1 MPKPAPASQHR
12 PRKAPRAAIAPLV
25 AVLSACAVAGAVA
38 ATLAPSEARGWVVA
52 VVLTAWV
59 ALAVTLA
66 TAHGVTRRARRSASA
81 KGAEAERLKTSLA
94 ALETD
99 TAHTADVALPALIQL
114 VRGGVKAA
122 DALGRVPLPRSPRQR
137 KLLHVLAT
145 TVEGQA
151 QQTAALRTEST
162 RVHDELGAE
171 NARLREELHALSS
184 EVDRFTRETLPGVVA
199 RLRDGESGATVQSE
213 VYLPEQ
219 PLLRASVEA
228 VLRELALSER
238 RALAATTA
246 SAKALSRVQAKS
258 VSMLADLRT
267 MQERHGEEVFGD
279 LLKLDHS
286 TSQLGLMTDRLALL
300 MGGRPSRAWN
310 RPIVMESIL
319 RGAVGRIAAYQ
330 RVRLHC
336 SSNVSIS
343 GFAAEG
349 VMHLLAELM
358 DNAANFSPPID
369 EVHVYVE
376 ERGTGIV
383 VTIEDSG
390 LKMADAAM
398 RRAADSVAGRTTD
411 LATLQGTRLG
421 LAVVGRLALKHRISV
436 NYRPSSRGGTGVVV
450 LLPRHLIAQ
459 EPRENHPAPVQ
470 RAVAAPA
477 SAEQAPAPTPPAP
490 AQPSP
495 ASPAP
500 EPAPAPA
507 APSYPTPPA
516 APAHPAPPAAP
527 EPTPVQPSPS
537 YTPPPATPAPLTPSG
552 PGADAPAAVTPPVP
566 APAENHLVVRPREHG
581 REAPGPAVSSTPGGL
596 PVRTPGRTM
605 AEADRERGRHR
616 GSPAPAAP
624 GDPRGNA
631 PRTSPPRSAG
641 QQFGAF
647 RRGTKP
653 ASKPGG
659 SPEGSPGGAPGHPE
673 GRVGDPDGRAEGPD
687 GGTVPPTTAP

>member
-1 MPKPAPASQHR
+1 M
-12 PRKAPRAAIAPLV
+12 KAPGAATAPLV
-25 AVLSACAVAGAVA
+25 AVLSVLAVAGAVA
-38 ATLAPSEARGWVVA
+38 VLLAPSGARGWAVA
-52 VVLTAWV
+52 VVVTGWVVLAV
-59 ALAVTLA
+59 ALAVAHALA
-66 TAHGVTRRARRSASA
+66 RRAQRAASA
-81 KGAEAERLKTSLA
+81 RTAEAERLKTSLT
-94 ALETD
+94 ALEAD
-99 TAHTADVALPALIQL
+99 TVHTADVALPALLRL
-114 VRGGVKAA
+114 VRGGVPAA
-122 DALGRVPLPRSPRQR
+122 DALGRVPLPRGPRQR
-137 KLLHVLAT
+137 KLLHVLAA
-145 TVEGQA
+145 TVEGQE

-162 RVHDELGAE
+162 RTHDELGRE
-171 NARLREELHALSS
+171 NARLRDELHALTA
-184 EVDRFTRETLPGVVA
+184 EVERFTRETLPSVAA
-199 RLRDGESGATVQSE
+199 RLREGESGAAVQAE

-238 RALAATTA
+238 RALAAQTA

-258 VSMLADLRT
+258 VSMLADLRS
-267 MQERHGEEVFGD
+267 MQERHSEEVFGD

-336 SSNVSIS
+336 SSNVAIS

-411 LATLQGTRLG
+411 LAALQGTRLG

-459 EPRENHPAPVQ
+459 ESRESHAVAPAARSPRG
-470 RAVAAPA
+470 AAPA
-477 SAEQAPAPTPPAP
+477 IPASTPAPAPTVTLTPEPVSPERSPAEPVTPAP
-490 AQPSP
+490 VPATPSL
-495 ASPAP
+495 P
-500 EPAPAPA
+500 EAPAPAP
-507 APSYPTPPA
+507 
-516 APAHPAPPAAP
+516 PAPD
-527 EPTPVQPSPS
+527 
-537 YTPPPATPAPLTPSG
+537 PLV
-552 PGADAPAAVTPPVP
+552 A
-566 APAENHLVVRPREHG
+566 RPRE
-581 REAPGPAVSSTPGGL
+581 PQQPAARPASAASTPGGL

-605 AEADRERGRHR
+605 GEAERERGRHR
-616 GSPAPAAP
+616 GAPAPTSSA
-624 GDPRGNA
+624 GPRGDTPRA
-631 PRTSPPRSAG
+631 TPPRTAG

-647 RRGTKP
+647 QRGRRPQGTTP
-653 ASKPGG
+653 AAAAEQPDPG
-659 SPEGSPGGAPGHPE
+659 A
-673 GRVGDPDGRAEGPD
+673 
-687 GGTVPPTTAP
+687 VPPPPSSAP

>member
-38 ATLAPSEARGWVVA
+38 VTLAPTEARGWVVA

-66 TAHGVTRRARRSASA
+66 TAHGVTRRARRAASA
-81 KGAEAERLKTSLA
+81 KGAETEQLKASLA

-114 VRGGVKAA
+114 VRGGVKAT

-151 QQTAALRTEST
+151 QQAAALRTEST
-162 RVHDELGAE
+162 RVHDSLGAE
-171 NARLREELHALSS
+171 NARLRDELHALTS

-258 VSMLADLRT
+258 VSMLADLRN

-398 RRAADSVAGRTTD
+398 RRAADSVAGRMTD

-477 SAEQAPAPTPPAP
+477 PTPPAP
-490 AQPSP
+490 T
-495 ASPAP
+495 SPAP
-500 EPAPAPA
+500 APAPAPA
-507 APSYPTPPA
+507 APAPQTPPA
-516 APAHPAPPAAP
+516 APASPAHPPAP
-527 EPTPVQPSPS
+527 EPTPVPSSPS
-537 YTPPPATPAPLTPSG
+537 YTPPPVTPAPLTPSG
-552 PGADAPAAVTPPVP
+552 TEAVAPAAVTPP
-566 APAENHLVVRPREHG
+566 APATADSHLVVRPREHG
-581 REAPGPAVSSTPGGL
+581 RGAGGPAVSSTPGGL

-624 GDPRGNA
+624 GDPRGAA

-653 ASKPGG
+653 T
-659 SPEGSPGGAPGHPE
+659 GSPGGAPGHPE
-673 GRVGDPDGRAEGPD
+673 GLAGDPDGRAEGPD

>member
-1 MPKPAPASQHR
+1 M
-12 PRKAPRAAIAPLV
+12 KAPGAATAPLV
-25 AVLSACAVAGAVA
+25 AVLSVLAAAGAVA
-38 ATLAPSEARGWVVA
+38 VFLAPAGARGWAVA
-52 VVLTAWV
+52 VVATAWVVLAV
-59 ALAVTLA
+59 ALAV
-66 TAHGVTRRARRSASA
+66 AHTVARRTQRAASA
-81 KGAEAERLKTSLA
+81 RNAEAERLKTSLT
-94 ALETD
+94 ALEAD
-99 TAHTADVALPALIQL
+99 TAHTADVALPALLQL
-114 VRGGVKAA
+114 VRGGVPA
-122 DALGRVPLPRSPRQR
+122 DEALGRVPLPRGPRQR
-137 KLLHVLAT
+137 KLLHALAA
-145 TVEGQA
+145 TVEGQE
-151 QQTAALRTEST
+151 QKTAALRTEST
-162 RVHDELGAE
+162 RIHDELGRE
-171 NARLREELHALSS
+171 NARLREEVRALTS
-184 EVDRFTRETLPGVVA
+184 EVERFTRETLPSVAA
-199 RLRDGESGATVQSE
+199 RLREGESGAAVQAE
-213 VYLPEQ
+213 VYLPDQ

-238 RALAATTA
+238 RALAAQTA

-336 SSNVSIS
+336 SSKVAIS

-398 RRAADSVAGRTTD
+398 RRAADSVAGRLTD
-411 LATLQGTRLG
+411 LAALQGTRLG

-459 EPRENHPAPVQ
+459 ESRESH
-470 RAVAAPA
+470 AVVPSLREAAAAATPT
-477 SAEQAPAPTPPAP
+477 PAPTPV
-490 AQPSP
+490 S
-495 ASPAP
+495 
-500 EPAPAPA
+500 
-507 APSYPTPPA
+507 
-516 APAHPAPPAAP
+516 
-527 EPTPVQPSPS
+527 
-537 YTPPPATPAPLTPSG
+537 ATPSLPD
-552 PGADAPAAVTPPVP
+552 ADAPAAPMPAPVP
-566 APAENHLVVRPREHG
+566 ATPSRPEAPAPAPPDPDPLVARPREPQQPAA
-581 REAPGPAVSSTPGGL
+581 RPAPAASTPGGL

-605 AEADRERGRHR
+605 GEAERGRHR
-616 GSPAPAAP
+616 GAPAPAAAAN
-624 GDPRGNA
+624 PRGDTPRA
-631 PRTSPPRSAG
+631 TPPRTAG

-647 RRGTKP
+647 QRGRRPQGN
-653 ASKPGG
+653 AAAA
-659 SPEGSPGGAPGHPE
+659 EHP
-673 GRVGDPDGRAEGPD
+673 DA
-687 GGTVPPTTAP
+687 GTVPPPPPPSAP

>member
-1 MPKPAPASQHR
+1 MKASG
-12 PRKAPRAAIAPLV
+12 AATAPLV
-25 AVLSACAVAGAVA
+25 AVLSVLAVAGAVA
-38 ATLAPSEARGWVVA
+38 VFLAPSGARGWAVA
-52 VVLTAWV
+52 VVATAWV
-59 ALAVTLA
+59 VLAVTLA
-66 TAHGVTRRARRSASA
+66 VAHTVARRTQRAASA
-81 KGAEAERLKTSLA
+81 RNAEAERLKTSLT
-94 ALETD
+94 ALEAD
-99 TAHTADVALPALIQL
+99 TAHTADVALPALLQL
-114 VRGGVKAA
+114 VRGGVPA
-122 DALGRVPLPRSPRQR
+122 DEALGRVPLPRGPRQR
-137 KLLHVLAT
+137 KLLHALAA
-145 TVEGQA
+145 TVEGQE

-162 RVHDELGAE
+162 RIHDELGRE
-171 NARLREELHALSS
+171 NARLRDELHALTS
-184 EVDRFTRETLPGVVA
+184 EVERFTRETLPSVAA
-199 RLRDGESGATVQSE
+199 RLREGESGAAVQAE
-213 VYLPEQ
+213 VYLPDQ

-238 RALAATTA
+238 RALAAQTA

-336 SSNVSIS
+336 SSKVAIS

-390 LKMADAAM
+390 LKMAEAAM
-398 RRAADSVAGRTTD
+398 RRAADSVAGRLTD
-411 LATLQGTRLG
+411 LAALQGTRLG

-459 EPRENHPAPVQ
+459 ESRESHAVVPSLREAAAAATPTPTPAPT
-470 RAVAAPA
+470 AVP
-477 SAEQAPAPTPPAP
+477 APAPTGTLTPEPLSPEPATPVTAPITPPPTPVPATPSLPEAVAP
-490 AQPSP
+490 A
-495 ASPAP
+495 AP
-500 EPAPAPA
+500 MPAPAPA
-507 APSYPTPPA
+507 APD
-516 APAHPAPPAAP
+516 
-527 EPTPVQPSPS
+527 
-537 YTPPPATPAPLTPSG
+537 PLV
-552 PGADAPAAVTPPVP
+552 A
-566 APAENHLVVRPREHG
+566 RPRE
-581 REAPGPAVSSTPGGL
+581 PQQPAARPAAASTPGGL

-605 AEADRERGRHR
+605 GEAERERGRHR
-616 GSPAPAAP
+616 GAPAPTSAAN
-624 GDPRGNA
+624 PRGDTPRA
-631 PRTSPPRSAG
+631 TPPRTAG

-647 RRGTKP
+647 QRGRRPQGN
-653 ASKPGG
+653 AAAA
-659 SPEGSPGGAPGHPE
+659 EQ
-673 GRVGDPDGRAEGPD
+673 PDA
-687 GGTVPPTTAP
+687 GTVPPPPPTSAP

>member
-12 PRKAPRAAIAPLV
+12 PRKTPRAAIAPLV
-25 AVLSACAVAGAVA
+25 AVLSASAVAGAVA

-66 TAHGVTRRARRSASA
+66 TAHGVTRRARRSAA
-81 KGAEAERLKTSLA
+81 DRGAEAERLKASLA

-114 VRGGVKAA
+114 VRGGVKAS

-151 QQTAALRTEST
+151 QQTASLRTEST

-171 NARLREELHALSS
+171 NARLREELHALTS

-228 VLRELALSER
+228 VLRELSLSER

-258 VSMLADLRT
+258 VSMLADLRG

-279 LLKLDHS
+279 LLRLDHS

-336 SSNVSIS
+336 SSSVSIS

-398 RRAADSVAGRTTD
+398 RRAADSVAGRMTD
-411 LATLQGTRLG
+411 LATLQSTRLG

-477 SAEQAPAPTPPAP
+477 PTP
-490 AQPSP
+490 
-495 ASPAP
+495 AS
-500 EPAPAPA
+500 PAPAPA
-507 APSYPTPPA
+507 APAAPASPTPP
-516 APAHPAPPAAP
+516 PAP
-527 EPTPVQPSPS
+527 EPTPV
-537 YTPPPATPAPLTPSG
+537 
-552 PGADAPAAVTPPVP
+552 
-566 APAENHLVVRPREHG
+566 
-581 REAPGPAVSSTPGGL
+581 
-596 PVRTPGRTM
+596 
-605 AEADRERGRHR
+605 
-616 GSPAPAAP
+616 
-624 GDPRGNA
+624 
-631 PRTSPPRSAG
+631 
-641 QQFGAF
+641 
-647 RRGTKP
+647 
-653 ASKPGG
+653 
-659 SPEGSPGGAPGHPE
+659 
-673 GRVGDPDGRAEGPD
+673 
-687 GGTVPPTTAP
+687 

>member
-1 MPKPAPASQHR
+1 M
-12 PRKAPRAAIAPLV
+12 KAPGAATAPLV
-25 AVLSACAVAGAVA
+25 AVLSVLAVAGAVA
-38 ATLAPSEARGWVVA
+38 VFLAPSGARGWAVA
-52 VVLTAWV
+52 VVVTGWVVLAV
-59 ALAVTLA
+59 ALAV
-66 TAHGVTRRARRSASA
+66 AHTVVRRTQRAASA
-81 KGAEAERLKTSLA
+81 RNAEAERLKTSLT
-94 ALETD
+94 ALEAD
-99 TAHTADVALPALIQL
+99 TAHTADVALPALLQL
-114 VRGGVKAA
+114 VRGGVPA
-122 DALGRVPLPRSPRQR
+122 DEALGRVPLPRGPRQR
-137 KLLHVLAT
+137 KLLHVLAA
-145 TVEGQA
+145 TVEGQE
-151 QQTAALRTEST
+151 QRTAALRTEGT
-162 RVHDELGAE
+162 RIHDELGRE
-171 NARLREELHALSS
+171 NARLRDELHALAS
-184 EVDRFTRETLPGVVA
+184 EVERFTRETLPNVAA
-199 RLRDGESGATVQSE
+199 RLREGESGAAVQAE

-238 RALAATTA
+238 RALAAQTA

-336 SSNVSIS
+336 SSNVAIS

-411 LATLQGTRLG
+411 LAALQGTRLG

-459 EPRENHPAPVQ
+459 ESRESH
-470 RAVAAPA
+470 AVA
-477 SAEQAPAPTPPAP
+477 
-490 AQPSP
+490 PSLRE
-495 ASPAP
+495 AA
-500 EPAPAPA
+500 APA
-507 APSYPTPPA
+507 APSSREA
-516 APAHPAPPAAP
+516 IA
-527 EPTPVQPSPS
+527 
-537 YTPPPATPAPLTPSG
+537 
-552 PGADAPAAVTPPVP
+552 PPVP
-566 APAENHLVVRPREHG
+566 APTVTLAPEPVSPERVSTEPVSPEPATPVPTPVTPSLPEAPDPAPAPPAPDPLVVRPRES
-581 REAPGPAVSSTPGGL
+581 EQPAARPASPASTPGGL

-605 AEADRERGRHR
+605 GEAERERGRHR
-616 GSPAPAAP
+616 GAPAPTSAA
-624 GDPRGNA
+624 GPRGDTPRA
-631 PRTSPPRSAG
+631 TPPRTAG

-647 RRGTKP
+647 QRGRRP
-653 ASKPGG
+653 Q
-659 SPEGSPGGAPGHPE
+659 
-673 GRVGDPDGRAEGPD
+673 GDAAANAEQPDARA
-687 GGTVPPTTAP
+687 VPPPPPSSAP

>member
-1 MPKPAPASQHR
+1 MNASG
-12 PRKAPRAAIAPLV
+12 AATAPLV
-25 AVLSACAVAGAVA
+25 AVLSVLAVAGAVA
-38 ATLAPSEARGWVVA
+38 VFLAPSGARGWAVA
-52 VVLTAWV
+52 VVVTAWV
-59 ALAVTLA
+59 VLAVTLA
-66 TAHGVTRRARRSASA
+66 VAHTLARRTQRAASA
-81 KGAEAERLKTSLA
+81 RNAEAERLKTSLT
-94 ALETD
+94 ALEAD
-99 TAHTADVALPALIQL
+99 TAHTADVALPALLQL
-114 VRGGVKAA
+114 VRGGVPANE
-122 DALGRVPLPRSPRQR
+122 ALGRVPLPRGPRQR
-137 KLLHVLAT
+137 KLLHALAA
-145 TVEGQA
+145 TVEGQE

-162 RVHDELGAE
+162 RIHDELGRE
-171 NARLREELHALSS
+171 NARLRDELRALTS
-184 EVDRFTRETLPGVVA
+184 EVERFTRETLPSVAA
-199 RLRDGESGATVQSE
+199 RLREGESGAAVQAE
-213 VYLPEQ
+213 VYLPDQ

-238 RALAATTA
+238 RALAAQTA

-336 SSNVSIS
+336 SSKVAIS

-390 LKMADAAM
+390 LKMAEAAM
-398 RRAADSVAGRTTD
+398 RRAADSVAGRLTD
-411 LATLQGTRLG
+411 LAALQGTRLG

-459 EPRENHPAPVQ
+459 ESRESHAVVPSLREAAAAATPTPAPT
-470 RAVAAPA
+470 AVP
-477 SAEQAPAPTPPAP
+477 APAPTGTLTPEPLSPEPATPVPAPVTPPPAP
-490 AQPSP
+490 VPATPSLPEAVAP
-495 ASPAP
+495 AAP
-500 EPAPAPA
+500 MPAPAPA
-507 APSYPTPPA
+507 APD
-516 APAHPAPPAAP
+516 
-527 EPTPVQPSPS
+527 
-537 YTPPPATPAPLTPSG
+537 PLV
-552 PGADAPAAVTPPVP
+552 A
-566 APAENHLVVRPREHG
+566 RPRE
-581 REAPGPAVSSTPGGL
+581 PQQPATRPAAASTPGGL

-605 AEADRERGRHR
+605 GEAERERGRHR
-616 GSPAPAAP
+616 GAPAPASAAN
-624 GDPRGNA
+624 PRGDTPRA
-631 PRTSPPRSAG
+631 TPPRTAG

-647 RRGTKP
+647 QRGRRP
-653 ASKPGG
+653 QSNAAAA
-659 SPEGSPGGAPGHPE
+659 EQ
-673 GRVGDPDGRAEGPD
+673 PDA
-687 GGTVPPTTAP
+687 GTVPPPSAAP

>member
-12 PRKAPRAAIAPLV
+12 PTKTPRAAIAPLV
-25 AVLSACAVAGAVA
+25 AVLSASAVAGSVA

-81 KGAEAERLKTSLA
+81 KGAEAERLKASLA

-114 VRGGVKAA
+114 VRGGVKAT
-122 DALGRVPLPRSPRQR
+122 DALDRIPLPRSPRQR

-145 TVEGQA
+145 TVEGQER
-151 QQTAALRTEST
+151 QTVSLRTEST
-162 RVHDELGAE
+162 RVHDELGTE
-171 NARLREELHALSS
+171 NARLREELHALTS
-184 EVDRFTRETLPGVVA
+184 EVERFTRETLPGVVA

-228 VLRELALSER
+228 VLRELSLSER

-258 VSMLADLRT
+258 VSMLADLRS

-336 SSNVSIS
+336 SSSVSIS

-398 RRAADSVAGRTTD
+398 RRAADSVAGRMTD

-470 RAVAAPA
+470 RTSAAAAPA
-477 SAEQAPAPTPPAP
+477 TPPP
-490 AQPSP
+490 TP

-500 EPAPAPA
+500 
-507 APSYPTPPA
+507 A
-516 APAHPAPPAAP
+516 APASPAPPLAP
-527 EPTPVQPSPS
+527 EPTPVQPSPAPA
-537 YTPPPATPAPLTPSG
+537 PPSPVSAPPSVTPAPLTPS
-552 PGADAPAAVTPPVP
+552 APEAVAPVAGTPRDPFAPPPP
-566 APAENHLVVRPREHG
+566 ATAGDHLVVRPREPG
-581 REAPGPAVSSTPGGL
+581 RKAVGPAANSTPGGL

-605 AEADRERGRHR
+605 AESDRERGRHR
-616 GSPAPAAP
+616 GSPAPASP
-624 GDPRGNA
+624 GDPRGNT

-653 ASKPGG
+653 TGTAGR
-659 SPEGSPGGAPGHPE
+659 PEVGAGEPE
-673 GRVGDPDGRAEGPD
+673 GRAEGPD
-687 GGTVPPTTAP
+687 GGSVPPTTAP

>member
-1 MPKPAPASQHR
+1 MNPPK
-12 PRKAPRAAIAPLV
+12 AAMAPLV
-25 AVLSACAVAGAVA
+25 AVLSVTAVAGAA
-38 ATLAPSEARGWVVA
+38 AVVLAPSEARGWAVA

-59 ALAVTLA
+59 VLAVTLA
-66 TAHGVTRRARRSASA
+66 VAHTVTRRTRRAASA
-81 KGAEAERLKTSLA
+81 QAAEAERLGASLA
-94 ALETD
+94 ALEAD
-99 TAHTADVALPALIQL
+99 TAHTADVALPALLQS
-114 VRGGVKAA
+114 VRGGAKAA
-122 DALGRVPLPRSPRQR
+122 DALNQIPLPRSPRQR
-137 KLLHVLAT
+137 KLLHVLAA
-145 TVEGQA
+145 TVEGQE
-151 QQTAALRTEST
+151 QQSAALRTEST
-162 RVHDELGAE
+162 RVHDAMGTQ
-171 NARLREELHALSS
+171 NARLREELHALTS
-184 EVDRFTRETLPGVVA
+184 EVERFTRETLPSVAA
-199 RLRDGESGATVQSE
+199 RLREGESGAAVQAE

-219 PLLRASVEA
+219 PVLRASVEA

-238 RALAATTA
+238 RALAAQTA

-258 VSMLADLRT
+258 VSMLADLRS

-336 SSNVSIS
+336 SSNVAIS

-398 RRAADSVAGRTTD
+398 RRAADSVAGRLTD
-411 LATLQGTRLG
+411 LAALQGTRLG

-459 EPRENHPAPVQ
+459 ESRESH
-470 RAVAAPA
+470 AVVPSLREAAAAAAP
-477 SAEQAPAPTPPAP
+477 PPAP
-490 AQPSP
+490 A
-495 ASPAP
+495 
-500 EPAPAPA
+500 PAPAPA
-507 APSYPTPPA
+507 APSLGPAEPSPVAQPEPGPGTAAPSPAPA
-516 APAHPAPPAAP
+516 APSPVHEPAAP
-527 EPTPVQPSPS
+527 PPVSAPAPAAPSPAPVS
-537 YTPPPATPAPLTPSG
+537 QPALAPATPALPETVAPTAPGSAPPPTPDRAPAPSPSPDPLVARPRE
-552 PGADAPAAVTPPVP
+552 PQQPAARPAPAA
-566 APAENHLVVRPREHG
+566 
-581 REAPGPAVSSTPGGL
+581 STPGGL

-605 AEADRERGRHR
+605 GEAERGRHR
-616 GSPAPAAP
+616 GSPAAASPAN
-624 GDPRGNA
+624 PRGDT
-631 PRTSPPRSAG
+631 PRATPPRSAG

-647 RRGTKP
+647 QRGRRP
-653 ASKPGG
+653 QDNASG
-659 SPEGSPGGAPGHPE
+659 E
-673 GRVGDPDGRAEGPD
+673 PDA
-687 GGTVPPTTAP
+687 GTVPPPSSAP

>member
-1 MPKPAPASQHR
+1 M
-12 PRKAPRAAIAPLV
+12 KAPGAATAPLV
-25 AVLSACAVAGAVA
+25 AVLSVLAVAGAVA
-38 ATLAPSEARGWVVA
+38 VLLAPSGARGWAVA
-52 VVLTAWV
+52 VVVTGWVVLAV
-59 ALAVTLA
+59 ALAVAHALA
-66 TAHGVTRRARRSASA
+66 RRAQRAASA
-81 KGAEAERLKTSLA
+81 RTAEAERLKTSLT
-94 ALETD
+94 ALEAD
-99 TAHTADVALPALIQL
+99 TVHTADVALPALLRL
-114 VRGGVKAA
+114 VRGGVPAA
-122 DALGRVPLPRSPRQR
+122 DALGRVPLPRGPRQR
-137 KLLHVLAT
+137 KLLHVLAA
-145 TVEGQA
+145 TVEGQE
-151 QQTAALRTEST
+151 QQTVALRTEST
-162 RVHDELGAE
+162 RTHDELGRE
-171 NARLREELHALSS
+171 NARLRDELHALTA
-184 EVDRFTRETLPGVVA
+184 EVERFTRETLPSVAA
-199 RLRDGESGATVQSE
+199 RLREGESGAAVQAE

-238 RALAATTA
+238 RALAAQTA

-258 VSMLADLRT
+258 VSMLADLRS
-267 MQERHGEEVFGD
+267 MQERHSEEVFGD

-336 SSNVSIS
+336 SSNVAIS

-411 LATLQGTRLG
+411 LAALQGTRLG

-459 EPRENHPAPVQ
+459 ESRESHTAVPAAPSLQ
-470 RAVAAPA
+470 EPAAPA
-477 SAEQAPAPTPPAP
+477 APSPRKAAPAV
-490 AQPSP
+490 P
-495 ASPAP
+495 AST
-500 EPAPAPA
+500 PAPAPA
-507 APSYPTPPA
+507 PTVTLTPEPVSPERSPAEPVSPAPVPATPSLPEGPA
-516 APAHPAPPAAP
+516 PAPPAP
-527 EPTPVQPSPS
+527 D
-537 YTPPPATPAPLTPSG
+537 PLV
-552 PGADAPAAVTPPVP
+552 A
-566 APAENHLVVRPREHG
+566 RPRE
-581 REAPGPAVSSTPGGL
+581 PQQPAARPASPASTPGGL

-605 AEADRERGRHR
+605 GEAERERGRHR
-616 GSPAPAAP
+616 GAPAPTSSA
-624 GDPRGNA
+624 GPRGDTPRA
-631 PRTSPPRSAG
+631 TPPRTAG

-647 RRGTKP
+647 QRGRRPQGT
-653 ASKPGG
+653 ASAAAAA
-659 SPEGSPGGAPGHPE
+659 EQ
-673 GRVGDPDGRAEGPD
+673 PDA
-687 GGTVPPTTAP
+687 GTVPPPPPSSAP

>member
-1 MPKPAPASQHR
+1 MNPPK
-12 PRKAPRAAIAPLV
+12 AAMAPLV
-25 AVLSACAVAGAVA
+25 AVLSVTAVAGAA
-38 ATLAPSEARGWVVA
+38 AVVLAPSEARGWAVA
-52 VVLTAWV
+52 VVLAAWV
-59 ALAVTLA
+59 VLAVTL
-66 TAHGVTRRARRSASA
+66 TVAHTVTRRTRRAASA
-81 KGAEAERLKTSLA
+81 QAAEAERLGASLA
-94 ALETD
+94 ALEAD
-99 TAHTADVALPALIQL
+99 TAHTADVALPALLQL
-114 VRGGVKAA
+114 VRGGSTAV
-122 DALGRVPLPRSPRQR
+122 DALGQIPLPRGPRQR
-137 KLLHVLAT
+137 KLLHALAA
-145 TVEGQA
+145 TVEGQE

-162 RVHDELGAE
+162 RVHDAMGTQ
-171 NARLREELHALSS
+171 NARLREELHALTS
-184 EVDRFTRETLPGVVA
+184 EVERFTRETLPSVAA
-199 RLRDGESGATVQSE
+199 RLREGESGAAVQAE

-219 PLLRASVEA
+219 PVLRASVEA

-238 RALAATTA
+238 RALAAQTA

-336 SSNVSIS
+336 SSKVAIS

-398 RRAADSVAGRTTD
+398 RRAADSVAGRLTD
-411 LATLQGTRLG
+411 LAALQGTRLG

-459 EPRENHPAPVQ
+459 ESRESH
-470 RAVAAPA
+470 AVVPSLREAAAAAAP
-477 SAEQAPAPTPPAP
+477 QPT
-490 AQPSP
+490 
-495 ASPAP
+495 
-500 EPAPAPA
+500 PAPA
-507 APSYPTPPA
+507 APSLGPATPSPVSQPEPGPGTAAPSPAPA
-516 APAHPAPPAAP
+516 APSPVHEPAAP
-527 EPTPVQPSPS
+527 
-537 YTPPPATPAPLTPSG
+537 
-552 PGADAPAAVTPPVP
+552 PPVP
-566 APAENHLVVRPREHG
+566 APAAAPAVPSPAPAPATPALPETVAPTAPGSAPPPAPDRAPSPDPLVARPREPQQPAA
-581 REAPGPAVSSTPGGL
+581 RPAPAASTPGGL

-605 AEADRERGRHR
+605 GEAERGRHR
-616 GSPAPAAP
+616 GSPAAASPAN
-624 GDPRGNA
+624 PRGDT
-631 PRTSPPRSAG
+631 PRATPPRSAG

-647 RRGTKP
+647 QRGRRPQGS
-653 ASKPGG
+653 ASG
-659 SPEGSPGGAPGHPE
+659 E
-673 GRVGDPDGRAEGPD
+673 PDA
-687 GGTVPPTTAP
+687 GTVPPPSSAP

>member
-1 MPKPAPASQHR
+1 M
-12 PRKAPRAAIAPLV
+12 KAPGAATAPLV
-25 AVLSACAVAGAVA
+25 AVLSVLAVAGAVA
-38 ATLAPSEARGWVVA
+38 VVLAPSGARGWAVA
-52 VVLTAWV
+52 VVVTGWVVLAV
-59 ALAVTLA
+59 ALAVAHALA
-66 TAHGVTRRARRSASA
+66 RRAQRAASA
-81 KGAEAERLKTSLA
+81 RTAEAERLKTSLT
-94 ALETD
+94 ALEAD
-99 TAHTADVALPALIQL
+99 TVHTADVALPALLRL
-114 VRGGVKAA
+114 VRGGVPAA
-122 DALGRVPLPRSPRQR
+122 DALGRVPLPRGPRQR
-137 KLLHVLAT
+137 KLLHVLAA
-145 TVEGQA
+145 TVEGQE
-151 QQTAALRTEST
+151 QQAAALRTEST
-162 RVHDELGAE
+162 RTHDELGRE
-171 NARLREELHALSS
+171 NARLRDELHALTA
-184 EVDRFTRETLPGVVA
+184 EVERFTRETLPSVAA
-199 RLRDGESGATVQSE
+199 RLREGESGAAVQAE

-238 RALAATTA
+238 RALAAQTA

-336 SSNVSIS
+336 SSSVAIS

-411 LATLQGTRLG
+411 LAALQGTRLG

-459 EPRENHPAPVQ
+459 ESRESHAVAPAAPSL
-470 RAVAAPA
+470 REAAAPA
-477 SAEQAPAPTPPAP
+477 VPASTPAPTVTLTPEPVSP
-490 AQPSP
+490 EPSP
-495 ASPAP
+495 MEPVA
-500 EPAPAPA
+500 PAPAPA
-507 APSYPTPPA
+507 P
-516 APAHPAPPAAP
+516 APATPSLPEAPAPAPPAP
-527 EPTPVQPSPS
+527 D
-537 YTPPPATPAPLTPSG
+537 PL
-552 PGADAPAAVTPPVP
+552 VT
-566 APAENHLVVRPREHG
+566 RPREPH
-581 REAPGPAVSSTPGGL
+581 RPAARPASPASTPGGL

-605 AEADRERGRHR
+605 GEAERERGRHR
-616 GSPAPAAP
+616 GAPAPTSSA
-624 GDPRGNA
+624 DPRGDTPRA
-631 PRTSPPRSAG
+631 TPPRTAG

-647 RRGTKP
+647 QRGRRPQGT
-653 ASKPGG
+653 ASAAAA
-659 SPEGSPGGAPGHPE
+659 EQ
-673 GRVGDPDGRAEGPD
+673 PDA
-687 GGTVPPTTAP
+687 GTVPPPPPSSAP

>member
-12 PRKAPRAAIAPLV
+12 PRRTPRAAIAPLV
-25 AVLSACAVAGAVA
+25 AVLSASAVAGAVA

-66 TAHGVTRRARRSASA
+66 TAHGVTRRARRSASDQ
-81 KGAEAERLKTSLA
+81 GAEAERLKASLA

-114 VRGGVKAA
+114 VRGGVKAS
-122 DALGRVPLPRSPRQR
+122 DALGRIPLPRSPRQR

-151 QQTAALRTEST
+151 QQTASLRTEST

-171 NARLREELHALSS
+171 NARLREELHALTS

-219 PLLRASVEA
+219 PLLRASIEA

-258 VSMLADLRT
+258 VSMLADLRG

-279 LLKLDHS
+279 LLRLDHS

-336 SSNVSIS
+336 SSSVSIS

-383 VTIEDSG
+383 ITIEDSG

-398 RRAADSVAGRTTD
+398 RRAADSVAGRMTD

-477 SAEQAPAPTPPAP
+477 AAAQAAAPTPPAP
-490 AQPSP
+490 ASP
-495 ASPAP
+495 TPAP
-500 EPAPAPA
+500 APAPAPA
-507 APSYPTPPA
+507 APAS
-516 APAHPAPPAAP
+516 PAPPLAP

-537 YTPPPATPAPLTPSG
+537 STPPPAAPAPLAPSV
-552 PGADAPAAVTPPVP
+552 PEAVAPAAVTPPAP
-566 APAENHLVVRPREHG
+566 ATAENHLVVRPREHG
-581 REAPGPAVSSTPGGL
+581 REPAGPAVSSTPGGL

-616 GSPAPAAP
+616 GSPAPASP
-624 GDPRGNA
+624 GDPRGDT

-653 ASKPGG
+653 GGNAGG
-659 SPEGSPGGAPGHPE
+659 SPGNPE
-673 GRVGDPDGRAEGPD
+673 GRAGDPDGRAEGPD
-687 GGTVPPTTAP
+687 SGTVPPTTAP

>member
-1 MPKPAPASQHR
+1 M
-12 PRKAPRAAIAPLV
+12 KAPGAATAPLV
-25 AVLSACAVAGAVA
+25 AVLSVFAVAGAVA
-38 ATLAPSEARGWVVA
+38 VVLAPSAARGWAVA

-59 ALAVTLA
+59 VLAVTLTVA
-66 TAHGVTRRARRSASA
+66 QTVTRRTQRAASA
-81 KGAEAERLKTSLA
+81 RTAEAERLKTSLT
-94 ALETD
+94 ALEAD
-99 TAHTADVALPALIQL
+99 TAHTADVALPALLRL
-114 VRGGVKAA
+114 VRGGVPAD
-122 DALGRVPLPRSPRQR
+122 DALGRVPLPRGPRQR
-137 KLLHVLAT
+137 KLLHVLAA
-145 TVEGQA
+145 TVEGQE

-162 RVHDELGAE
+162 RIHDELGRE
-171 NARLREELHALSS
+171 NARLREELHALTS
-184 EVDRFTRETLPGVVA
+184 EVERFTRETLPSVAA
-199 RLRDGESGATVQSE
+199 RLREGESGAAVQAE

-238 RALAATTA
+238 RALAAQTA

-258 VSMLADLRT
+258 VSMLADLRS
-267 MQERHGEEVFGD
+267 MQERHSEEVFGD

-336 SSNVSIS
+336 SSNVAIS

-376 ERGTGIV
+376 ERGTGVV

-398 RRAADSVAGRTTD
+398 RRAADSVAGRMTD
-411 LATLQGTRLG
+411 LAALQGTRLG

-459 EPRENHPAPVQ
+459 ESRENHPAPSL
-470 RAVAAPA
+470 REATA
-477 SAEQAPAPTPPAP
+477 SAAGTGAAAATATAGAGPSAPTLAPTATPAPPAVP
-490 AQPSP
+490 VT
-495 ASPAP
+495 
-500 EPAPAPA
+500 EPVA
-507 APSYPTPPA
+507 PPA
-516 APAHPAPPAAP
+516 APATPSLPDAVPPAAPMRPPAPPATDP
-527 EPTPVQPSPS
+527 
-537 YTPPPATPAPLTPSG
+537 
-552 PGADAPAAVTPPVP
+552 
-566 APAENHLVVRPREHG
+566 LVVRPRP
-581 REAPGPAVSSTPGGL
+581 PGQPASTPGGL

-605 AEADRERGRHR
+605 GEAERERGRHR
-616 GSPAPAAP
+616 GAPAPTSAAN
-624 GDPRGNA
+624 PRGDTPRA
-631 PRTSPPRSAG
+631 TPPRTAG

-647 RRGTKP
+647 HRGRRPQGN
-653 ASKPGG
+653 AAAA
-659 SPEGSPGGAPGHPE
+659 EQ
-673 GRVGDPDGRAEGPD
+673 PDA
-687 GGTVPPTTAP
+687 GTVPPPDATP

>member
-1 MPKPAPASQHR
+1 MPEPVPASQRRR
-12 PRKAPRAAIAPLV
+12 PTKAPGTATAPLV
-25 AVLSACAVAGAVA
+25 AVLSVLAVAGALAVVLAPSGARGWAVAVVVTGWAVLA
-38 ATLAPSEARGWVVA
+38 ATLTVA
-52 VVLTAWV
+52 H
-59 ALAVTLA
+59 TLA
-66 TAHGVTRRARRSASA
+66 RRAQRAASA
-81 KGAEAERLKTSLA
+81 RTAEAERLKTSLT
-94 ALETD
+94 ALEAD
-99 TAHTADVALPALIQL
+99 TAHTVDVALPALLRL
-114 VRGGVKAA
+114 VRGGVPAA
-122 DALGRVPLPRSPRQR
+122 DALGRIPLPRGQRQR
-137 KLLHVLAT
+137 KLLHALAA
-145 TVEGQA
+145 TVEGQE

-162 RVHDELGAE
+162 RIHDELGRE
-171 NARLREELHALSS
+171 NTRLRDELHALTS
-184 EVDRFTRETLPGVVA
+184 EVERFTQETLPSVA
-199 RLRDGESGATVQSE
+199 VRLREGESGATVQAE

-238 RALAATTA
+238 RALAAQTA

-258 VSMLADLRT
+258 VSMLADLRS
-267 MQERHGEEVFGD
+267 MQERHSEEVFGD

-336 SSNVSIS
+336 SSNVAIS

-398 RRAADSVAGRTTD
+398 RRAADSVAGRLTD
-411 LATLQGTRLG
+411 LAALQGTRLG

-459 EPRENHPAPVQ
+459 ESRESHAAAPTLREAATPATP
-470 RAVAAPA
+470 ASTPTPGPAPA
-477 SAEQAPAPTPPAP
+477 ST
-490 AQPSP
+490 
-495 ASPAP
+495 
-500 EPAPAPA
+500 PAPAPA
-507 APSYPTPPA
+507 VTLAPEPA
-516 APAHPAPPAAP
+516 APVPTPVTPPPTPAPAPASATPSLPEAPAPAPPAP
-527 EPTPVQPSPS
+527 DP
-537 YTPPPATPAPLTPSG
+537 
-552 PGADAPAAVTPPVP
+552 
-566 APAENHLVVRPREHG
+566 LVVRPREPEQPAA
-581 REAPGPAVSSTPGGL
+581 RPAAPAATSGGL

-605 AEADRERGRHR
+605 GEAERERGRHR
-616 GSPAPAAP
+616 GAPAPTSAAN
-624 GDPRGNA
+624 PRGDTPRA
-631 PRTSPPRSAG
+631 TPPRTAG

-647 RRGTKP
+647 QRGRRPQGNAAAAEQP
-653 ASKPGG
+653 
-659 SPEGSPGGAPGHPE
+659 
-673 GRVGDPDGRAEGPD
+673 DP
-687 GGTVPPTTAP
+687 GTVPPPSAAP

>member
-1 MPKPAPASQHR
+1 M
-12 PRKAPRAAIAPLV
+12 KAPGAATAPLV
-25 AVLSACAVAGAVA
+25 AVLSVLAVAGAVA
-38 ATLAPSEARGWVVA
+38 VLLAPSGARGWAVA
-52 VVLTAWV
+52 VVVTAWV
-59 ALAVTLA
+59 VLAVTLA
-66 TAHGVTRRARRSASA
+66 VAHTVARRTQRAASA
-81 KGAEAERLKTSLA
+81 RNAEAERLKTSLT
-94 ALETD
+94 ALEAD
-99 TAHTADVALPALIQL
+99 TAHTADVALPALLQL
-114 VRGGVKAA
+114 VRGGVPA
-122 DALGRVPLPRSPRQR
+122 DEALGRVPLPRGPRQR
-137 KLLHVLAT
+137 KLLHALAA
-145 TVEGQA
+145 TVEGQE

-162 RVHDELGAE
+162 RIHDELGRE
-171 NARLREELHALSS
+171 NARLRDELHALTS
-184 EVDRFTRETLPGVVA
+184 EVERFTRETLPSVAA
-199 RLRDGESGATVQSE
+199 RLREGESGAAVQAE
-213 VYLPEQ
+213 VYLPDQ

-238 RALAATTA
+238 RALAAQTA

-336 SSNVSIS
+336 SSNVAIS

-398 RRAADSVAGRTTD
+398 RRAADSVAGRLTD
-411 LATLQGTRLG
+411 LAALQGTRLG

-459 EPRENHPAPVQ
+459 ESRESHAVVPSLREAAAAATPTPAPTAVPAPALTSTLTPEPVSPEPLSPVPAPVT
-470 RAVAAPA
+470 P
-477 SAEQAPAPTPPAP
+477 PPAP
-490 AQPSP
+490 VPATPSLPEAVAP
-495 ASPAP
+495 AAP
-500 EPAPAPA
+500 MPAPAPA
-507 APSYPTPPA
+507 APSRPE
-516 APAHPAPPAAP
+516 APAPDP
-527 EPTPVQPSPS
+527 
-537 YTPPPATPAPLTPSG
+537 
-552 PGADAPAAVTPPVP
+552 
-566 APAENHLVVRPREHG
+566 LVVRPRE
-581 REAPGPAVSSTPGGL
+581 PQQPAARPAQQPASTPGGL

-605 AEADRERGRHR
+605 GEAERERGRHR
-616 GSPAPAAP
+616 GAPAPTSAAN
-624 GDPRGNA
+624 PRGDTPRA
-631 PRTSPPRSAG
+631 TPPRTAG

-647 RRGTKP
+647 QRGRRPQGN
-653 ASKPGG
+653 AAAA
-659 SPEGSPGGAPGHPE
+659 EQ
-673 GRVGDPDGRAEGPD
+673 PDA
-687 GGTVPPTTAP
+687 GTVPPPPPSSAP

>member
-1 MPKPAPASQHR
+1 M
-12 PRKAPRAAIAPLV
+12 KAPGAATAPLV
-25 AVLSACAVAGAVA
+25 AVLSVLAVAGAVA
-38 ATLAPSEARGWVVA
+38 VLLAPSGARGWAVA
-52 VVLTAWV
+52 VVVTGWVVLAV
-59 ALAVTLA
+59 ALAVAQALA
-66 TAHGVTRRARRSASA
+66 RRAQRAASA
-81 KGAEAERLKTSLA
+81 RTAEAERLKTSLT
-94 ALETD
+94 ALEAD
-99 TAHTADVALPALIQL
+99 TVHTADVALPALLRL
-114 VRGGVKAA
+114 VRGGVPAA
-122 DALGRVPLPRSPRQR
+122 DALGRVPLPRGPRQR
-137 KLLHVLAT
+137 KLLHVLAA
-145 TVEGQA
+145 TVEGQE
-151 QQTAALRTEST
+151 QQAAALRTEST
-162 RVHDELGAE
+162 RTHDELGRE
-171 NARLREELHALSS
+171 NARLRDELHALTA
-184 EVDRFTRETLPGVVA
+184 EVERFTRETLPSVAA
-199 RLRDGESGATVQSE
+199 RLREGESGAAVQAE

-238 RALAATTA
+238 RALAAQTA

-336 SSNVSIS
+336 SSNVAIS

-411 LATLQGTRLG
+411 LAALQGTRLG

-459 EPRENHPAPVQ
+459 ESRESH
-470 RAVAAPA
+470 AA
-477 SAEQAPAPTPPAP
+477 
-490 AQPSP
+490 
-495 ASPAP
+495 
-500 EPAPAPA
+500 APA
-507 APSYPTPPA
+507 APSLREAAAPAVPASTPAPAPTVTLTPEPVSPEPSPVEPA
-516 APAHPAPPAAP
+516 APAPAPVPATSSLPEAPAPAPPAP
-527 EPTPVQPSPS
+527 D
-537 YTPPPATPAPLTPSG
+537 PLV
-552 PGADAPAAVTPPVP
+552 A
-566 APAENHLVVRPREHG
+566 RPREP
-581 REAPGPAVSSTPGGL
+581 RQPAARPASPASTPGGL

-605 AEADRERGRHR
+605 GEAERERGRHR
-616 GSPAPAAP
+616 GAPAPTSSA
-624 GDPRGNA
+624 DPRGDTPRA
-631 PRTSPPRSAG
+631 TPPRTAG

-647 RRGTKP
+647 QRGRRPQGT
-653 ASKPGG
+653 ASAAAA
-659 SPEGSPGGAPGHPE
+659 EQ
-673 GRVGDPDGRAEGPD
+673 PDA
-687 GGTVPPTTAP
+687 GTVPPPPPSSAP

>member
-1 MPKPAPASQHR
+1 M
-12 PRKAPRAAIAPLV
+12 KAPGAATAPLV
-25 AVLSACAVAGAVA
+25 AVLSVFAVAGAVA
-38 ATLAPSEARGWVVA
+38 VVLAPSAARGWAVA

-59 ALAVTLA
+59 VLAVTLTVA
-66 TAHGVTRRARRSASA
+66 QTVTRRTQRAASA
-81 KGAEAERLKTSLA
+81 RTAEAERLKTSLT
-94 ALETD
+94 ALEAD
-99 TAHTADVALPALIQL
+99 TAHTADVALPALLRL
-114 VRGGVKAA
+114 VRGGVPAD
-122 DALGRVPLPRSPRQR
+122 DALGRVPLPRGPRQR
-137 KLLHVLAT
+137 KLLHVLAA
-145 TVEGQA
+145 TVEEQE

-162 RVHDELGAE
+162 RIHDELGRE
-171 NARLREELHALSS
+171 NARLREELHALTS
-184 EVDRFTRETLPGVVA
+184 EVERFTRETLPSVAA
-199 RLRDGESGATVQSE
+199 RLREGESGAAVQAE

-238 RALAATTA
+238 RALAAQTA

-258 VSMLADLRT
+258 VSMLADLRS
-267 MQERHGEEVFGD
+267 MQERHSEEVFGD

-336 SSNVSIS
+336 SSNVAIS

-376 ERGTGIV
+376 ERGTGVV

-398 RRAADSVAGRTTD
+398 RRAADSVAGRMTD
-411 LATLQGTRLG
+411 LAALQGTRLG

-459 EPRENHPAPVQ
+459 ESRENHPAPSL
-470 RAVAAPA
+470 REATA
-477 SAEQAPAPTPPAP
+477 SAAGTGAAAATATAGAGPSAPTPAPTATPAPPAVP
-490 AQPSP
+490 VT
-495 ASPAP
+495 
-500 EPAPAPA
+500 EPVA
-507 APSYPTPPA
+507 PPA
-516 APAHPAPPAAP
+516 APATPSLPDAVPPAAPMRPPAPPATDP
-527 EPTPVQPSPS
+527 
-537 YTPPPATPAPLTPSG
+537 
-552 PGADAPAAVTPPVP
+552 
-566 APAENHLVVRPREHG
+566 LVVRPRP
-581 REAPGPAVSSTPGGL
+581 PGQPASTPGGL

-605 AEADRERGRHR
+605 GEAERERGRHR
-616 GSPAPAAP
+616 GAPAPTSAAN
-624 GDPRGNA
+624 PRGDTPRA
-631 PRTSPPRSAG
+631 TPPRTAG

-647 RRGTKP
+647 HRGRRPQGN
-653 ASKPGG
+653 AAAA
-659 SPEGSPGGAPGHPE
+659 EQ
-673 GRVGDPDGRAEGPD
+673 PDA
-687 GGTVPPTTAP
+687 GTVPPPDATP

>member
-1 MPKPAPASQHR
+1 M
-12 PRKAPRAAIAPLV
+12 KAPGAATAPLV
-25 AVLSACAVAGAVA
+25 AVLSVLAVAGAVA
-38 ATLAPSEARGWVVA
+38 VLLAPSGARGWAVA
-52 VVLTAWV
+52 VVVTGWVVLAV
-59 ALAVTLA
+59 ALAV
-66 TAHGVTRRARRSASA
+66 AHALVRRAQRAASA
-81 KGAEAERLKTSLA
+81 RTAEAERLKTSLT
-94 ALETD
+94 ALEAD
-99 TAHTADVALPALIQL
+99 TVHTADVALPALLRL
-114 VRGGVKAA
+114 VRGGVPAA
-122 DALGRVPLPRSPRQR
+122 DALGRVPLPRGPRQR
-137 KLLHVLAT
+137 KLLHVLAA
-145 TVEGQA
+145 TVEGQE
-151 QQTAALRTEST
+151 QQAAALRTEST
-162 RVHDELGAE
+162 RTHDELGRE
-171 NARLREELHALSS
+171 NARLRDELHALTA
-184 EVDRFTRETLPGVVA
+184 EVERFTRETLPSVAA
-199 RLRDGESGATVQSE
+199 RLREGESGAAVQAE

-238 RALAATTA
+238 RALAAQTA

-336 SSNVSIS
+336 SSNVAIS

-411 LATLQGTRLG
+411 LAALQGTRLG

-459 EPRENHPAPVQ
+459 ESRESHAVAPAAPSL
-470 RAVAAPA
+470 REAAAPA
-477 SAEQAPAPTPPAP
+477 VPASTPAPAPTVTLTPEPVSP
-490 AQPSP
+490 EPSP
-495 ASPAP
+495 VEPVA
-500 EPAPAPA
+500 PAPAPA
-507 APSYPTPPA
+507 PATPSLPE
-516 APAHPAPPAAP
+516 APAPAPPAP
-527 EPTPVQPSPS
+527 D
-537 YTPPPATPAPLTPSG
+537 PLV
-552 PGADAPAAVTPPVP
+552 A
-566 APAENHLVVRPREHG
+566 RPREP
-581 REAPGPAVSSTPGGL
+581 RQPAARPASPASTPGGL

-605 AEADRERGRHR
+605 GEAERERGRHR
-616 GSPAPAAP
+616 GAPAPTSAA
-624 GDPRGNA
+624 GPRGDTPRA
-631 PRTSPPRSAG
+631 TPPRTAG

-647 RRGTKP
+647 QRGRRPQGT
-653 ASKPGG
+653 ASAAAA
-659 SPEGSPGGAPGHPE
+659 EQ
-673 GRVGDPDGRAEGPD
+673 PDA
-687 GGTVPPTTAP
+687 GTVPPPPPSSAP

>member
-1 MPKPAPASQHR
+1 M
-12 PRKAPRAAIAPLV
+12 KAPGAATAPLV
-25 AVLSACAVAGAVA
+25 AVLSVFAVAGAVA
-38 ATLAPSEARGWVVA
+38 VVLAPSAARGWAVA

-59 ALAVTLA
+59 VLAVTLTVA
-66 TAHGVTRRARRSASA
+66 QTVTRRTQRAASA
-81 KGAEAERLKTSLA
+81 RTAEAERLKTSLT
-94 ALETD
+94 ALEAD
-99 TAHTADVALPALIQL
+99 TAHTADVALPALLRL
-114 VRGGVKAA
+114 VRGGVPAD
-122 DALGRVPLPRSPRQR
+122 DALGRVPLPRGPRQR
-137 KLLHVLAT
+137 KLLHVLAA
-145 TVEGQA
+145 TVEEQE

-162 RVHDELGAE
+162 RIHDELGRE
-171 NARLREELHALSS
+171 NARLREELHALTS
-184 EVDRFTRETLPGVVA
+184 EVERFTRETLPSVAA
-199 RLRDGESGATVQSE
+199 RLREGESGAAVQAE

-238 RALAATTA
+238 RALAAQTA

-258 VSMLADLRT
+258 VSMLADLRS

-336 SSNVSIS
+336 SSNVAIS

-376 ERGTGIV
+376 ERGTGVV

-398 RRAADSVAGRTTD
+398 RRAADSVAGRMTD
-411 LATLQGTRLG
+411 LAALQGTRLG

-459 EPRENHPAPVQ
+459 ESRENHPAPSL
-470 RAVAAPA
+470 REATA
-477 SAEQAPAPTPPAP
+477 SAAGTGAAAATATAGAGPSAPTPAPTATPAPPAVP
-490 AQPSP
+490 VT
-495 ASPAP
+495 
-500 EPAPAPA
+500 EPVA
-507 APSYPTPPA
+507 PPA
-516 APAHPAPPAAP
+516 APATPSLPDAVPPAAPMRPPAPPATDP
-527 EPTPVQPSPS
+527 
-537 YTPPPATPAPLTPSG
+537 
-552 PGADAPAAVTPPVP
+552 
-566 APAENHLVVRPREHG
+566 LVVRPRP
-581 REAPGPAVSSTPGGL
+581 PGQPASTPGGL

-605 AEADRERGRHR
+605 GEAERERGRHR
-616 GSPAPAAP
+616 GAPAPTSAAN
-624 GDPRGNA
+624 PRGDTPRA
-631 PRTSPPRSAG
+631 TPPRTAG

-647 RRGTKP
+647 HRGRRPQGN
-653 ASKPGG
+653 AAAA
-659 SPEGSPGGAPGHPE
+659 EQ
-673 GRVGDPDGRAEGPD
+673 PDA
-687 GGTVPPTTAP
+687 GTVPPPDATP

>member
-1 MPKPAPASQHR
+1 M
-12 PRKAPRAAIAPLV
+12 KAPGAATAPLV
-25 AVLSACAVAGAVA
+25 AVLSVLAVAGAVA
-38 ATLAPSEARGWVVA
+38 VVLAPANARGWAVA
-52 VVLTAWV
+52 VVVTAWV
-59 ALAVTLA
+59 VLAVTLA
-66 TAHGVTRRARRSASA
+66 AAHTVARRTQRAASA
-81 KGAEAERLKTSLA
+81 RNAEAERLKTSLT
-94 ALETD
+94 ALEAD
-99 TAHTADVALPALIQL
+99 TAHTADVALPALLQL
-114 VRGGVKAA
+114 VRGGVPAD
-122 DALGRVPLPRSPRQR
+122 DALGRVPLPRGPRQR
-137 KLLHVLAT
+137 KLLHVLAA
-145 TVEGQA
+145 TVEGQE
-151 QQTAALRTEST
+151 QKTTALRTEST
-162 RVHDELGAE
+162 RIHDELGRE
-171 NARLREELHALSS
+171 NARLREELHALTS
-184 EVDRFTRETLPGVVA
+184 EVERFTRETLPSVAA
-199 RLRDGESGATVQSE
+199 RLREGESGATVQAE

-238 RALAATTA
+238 RALAAQTA

-258 VSMLADLRT
+258 VSMLADLRS
-267 MQERHGEEVFGD
+267 MQERHSEEVFGD

-336 SSNVSIS
+336 SSNVAIS

-398 RRAADSVAGRTTD
+398 RRAADSVAGRLTD
-411 LATLQGTRLG
+411 LAALQGTRLG

-459 EPRENHPAPVQ
+459 ESRENHPAAPSL
-470 RAVAAPA
+470 REAAAAA
-477 SAEQAPAPTPPAP
+477 SPTPAPTAVPAVVP
-490 AQPSP
+490 TATLTPEPGS
-495 ASPAP
+495 P
-500 EPAPAPA
+500 EPATPSLPEAVAPA
-507 APSYPTPPA
+507 ADP
-516 APAHPAPPAAP
+516 
-527 EPTPVQPSPS
+527 
-537 YTPPPATPAPLTPSG
+537 
-552 PGADAPAAVTPPVP
+552 
-566 APAENHLVVRPREHG
+566 LVVRPRE
-581 REAPGPAVSSTPGGL
+581 PQQPAARPVQPPSTPGGL

-605 AEADRERGRHR
+605 GEAERERGRHR
-616 GSPAPAAP
+616 GAPAPAPAAN
-624 GDPRGNA
+624 PRGDTPRA
-631 PRTSPPRSAG
+631 TPPRTAG

-647 RRGTKP
+647 QRGRRPQGN
-653 ASKPGG
+653 AAAA
-659 SPEGSPGGAPGHPE
+659 EQ
-673 GRVGDPDGRAEGPD
+673 PDA
-687 GGTVPPTTAP
+687 GTVPPPSATP

>member
-12 PRKAPRAAIAPLV
+12 PRKTPRAAIAPLV
-25 AVLSACAVAGAVA
+25 AVLSASAVAGAVA

-66 TAHGVTRRARRSASA
+66 TAHGVTRRARRSAA
-81 KGAEAERLKTSLA
+81 DRGAEAERLKASLA

-114 VRGGVKAA
+114 VRGGVKAS

-151 QQTAALRTEST
+151 QQTASLRTEST

-171 NARLREELHALSS
+171 NARLREELHALTS

-228 VLRELALSER
+228 VLRELSLSER

-258 VSMLADLRT
+258 VSMLADLRG

-279 LLKLDHS
+279 LLRLDHS

-336 SSNVSIS
+336 SSSVSIS

-398 RRAADSVAGRTTD
+398 RRAADSVAGRMTD

-477 SAEQAPAPTPPAP
+477 PTP
-490 AQPSP
+490 
-495 ASPAP
+495 AS
-500 EPAPAPA
+500 PAPAPA
-507 APSYPTPPA
+507 APASPTPP
-516 APAHPAPPAAP
+516 PAP

-537 YTPPPATPAPLTPSG
+537 STQPPVTPAPLPPSV
-552 PGADAPAAVTPPVP
+552 PEAVAPAAATPPAP
-566 APAENHLVVRPREHG
+566 AAAENHLVVRPRAHG
-581 REAPGPAVSSTPGGL
+581 REATGPAVSSTPGGL

-616 GSPAPAAP
+616 GSPAPASP
-624 GDPRGNA
+624 GDPRGTT

-647 RRGTKP
+647 GRGTKP
-653 ASKPGG
+653 AGNPGI
-659 SPEGSPGGAPGHPE
+659 PE
-673 GRVGDPDGRAEGPD
+673 GRAGDPDGRAEGPD

>member
-1 MPKPAPASQHR
+1 MPEPVPASQRRR
-12 PRKAPRAAIAPLV
+12 PTKAPGTARAPLV
-25 AVLSACAVAGAVA
+25 TVLSVLAVAGAVA
-38 ATLAPSEARGWVVA
+38 VVLAPSGARGWAVA
-52 VVLTAWV
+52 VVVTGWV
-59 ALAVTLA
+59 VLAAALSVAHTLAV
-66 TAHGVTRRARRSASA
+66 RAQRAASA
-81 KGAEAERLKTSLA
+81 RTAEAERLKTSLT
-94 ALETD
+94 ALEAD
-99 TAHTADVALPALIQL
+99 TAHTADVALPALLRL
-114 VRGGVKAA
+114 VRGGVPAA
-122 DALGRVPLPRSPRQR
+122 EALGRIPLPRGQRQR
-137 KLLHVLAT
+137 KLLHALAA
-145 TVEGQA
+145 TVEGQE

-162 RVHDELGAE
+162 RIHDELGRE
-171 NARLREELHALSS
+171 NARLRDELHALTS
-184 EVDRFTRETLPGVVA
+184 EVERFTHETLPGVAA
-199 RLRDGESGATVQSE
+199 RLREGESGATVQAE
-213 VYLPEQ
+213 AYLPEQ

-238 RALAATTA
+238 RALAAQTA

-258 VSMLADLRT
+258 VSMLADLRS
-267 MQERHGEEVFGD
+267 MQERHSEEVFGD

-336 SSNVSIS
+336 SSNVAVS

-398 RRAADSVAGRTTD
+398 RRAADAVAGRTTD
-411 LATLQGTRLG
+411 LAALQGTRLG

-459 EPRENHPAPVQ
+459 ESRESHAVAPGL
-470 RAVAAPA
+470 REAAAPTAAAPA
-477 SAEQAPAPTPPAP
+477 SAPAPAPAPAP
-490 AQPSP
+490 EPTA
-495 ASPAP
+495 AP

-507 APSYPTPPA
+507 LAPEPVSPAPAPVTPPPSP
-516 APAHPAPPAAP
+516 APATPSLPEAPAPAPPAP
-527 EPTPVQPSPS
+527 DP
-537 YTPPPATPAPLTPSG
+537 
-552 PGADAPAAVTPPVP
+552 
-566 APAENHLVVRPREHG
+566 LVVRPREPEQPAA
-581 REAPGPAVSSTPGGL
+581 RPAAPASTPGGL

-605 AEADRERGRHR
+605 GEAERERGRHR
-616 GSPAPAAP
+616 GAPAPTSSAN
-624 GDPRGNA
+624 PRGDTPRA
-631 PRTSPPRSAG
+631 TPPRTAG

-647 RRGTKP
+647 QRGRRP
-653 ASKPGG
+653 Q
-659 SPEGSPGGAPGHPE
+659 GHTAAEQP
-673 GRVGDPDGRAEGPD
+673 DP
-687 GGTVPPTTAP
+687 GTVPPPSAAP

>member
-1 MPKPAPASQHR
+1 M
-12 PRKAPRAAIAPLV
+12 KAPGAATAPLV
-25 AVLSACAVAGAVA
+25 AVLSVLAVAGAVA
-38 ATLAPSEARGWVVA
+38 VVLAPSGARGWAVA
-52 VVLTAWV
+52 VVVAGWVVLAV
-59 ALAVTLA
+59 ALAVAHALA
-66 TAHGVTRRARRSASA
+66 RRAQRAASA
-81 KGAEAERLKTSLA
+81 RTAEAERLKTSLT
-94 ALETD
+94 ALEAD
-99 TAHTADVALPALIQL
+99 TVHTADVALPALLRL
-114 VRGGVKAA
+114 VRGGVPAA
-122 DALGRVPLPRSPRQR
+122 DALGRVPLPRGPRQR
-137 KLLHVLAT
+137 KLLHVLAA
-145 TVEGQA
+145 TVEGQE

-162 RVHDELGAE
+162 RIHDELGRE
-171 NARLREELHALSS
+171 NARLRDELHALTS
-184 EVDRFTRETLPGVVA
+184 EVERFTRETLPSVAA
-199 RLRDGESGATVQSE
+199 RLREGESGAAVQAE

-238 RALAATTA
+238 RALAAQTA

-258 VSMLADLRT
+258 VSMLADLRS
-267 MQERHGEEVFGD
+267 MQERHSEEVFGD

-336 SSNVSIS
+336 SSNVAIS

-411 LATLQGTRLG
+411 LAALQGTRLG

-459 EPRENHPAPVQ
+459 ESRESHAVAPSPREA
-470 RAVAAPA
+470 AAPGA
-477 SAEQAPAPTPPAP
+477 PSPREAAAPPAPAPTVTL
-490 AQPSP
+490 
-495 ASPAP
+495 AP
-500 EPAPAPA
+500 EPVSPEPAGPVPTPVTPSLPEPSLPEAPAPAPA
-507 APSYPTPPA
+507 PPA
-516 APAHPAPPAAP
+516 PDP
-527 EPTPVQPSPS
+527 
-537 YTPPPATPAPLTPSG
+537 
-552 PGADAPAAVTPPVP
+552 
-566 APAENHLVVRPREHG
+566 LVVRPRE
-581 REAPGPAVSSTPGGL
+581 PGQPAARPASPASTPGGL

-605 AEADRERGRHR
+605 GEAERERGRHR
-616 GSPAPAAP
+616 GAPAPTSAA
-624 GDPRGNA
+624 DPRGDTPRA
-631 PRTSPPRSAG
+631 APPRTAG

-647 RRGTKP
+647 QRGRRPQGT
-653 ASKPGG
+653 AAAAAA
-659 SPEGSPGGAPGHPE
+659 EQ
-673 GRVGDPDGRAEGPD
+673 PDA
-687 GGTVPPTTAP
+687 GTVPPPPSSAP